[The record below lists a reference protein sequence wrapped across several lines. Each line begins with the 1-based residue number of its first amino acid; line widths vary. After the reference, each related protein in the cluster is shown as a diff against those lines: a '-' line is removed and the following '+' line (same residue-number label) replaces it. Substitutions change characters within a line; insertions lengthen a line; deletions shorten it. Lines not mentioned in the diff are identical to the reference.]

1 VPWKIKKPSATWESR
16 RYATYTVL
24 VSIVLDNPNHTLC
37 ENYTN
42 CTANNRTI
50 GNAMLLYTRATY
62 IVRKK
67 LITF

>member
-1 VPWKIKKPSATWESR
+1 MPWKIKKPSATWESR

-50 GNAMLLYTRATY
+50 GNARLCTPGPL
-62 IVRKK
+62 V
-67 LITF
+67 L